1 MDKSNRTGGFNGDIM
16 GIEPSF
22 IMGFGMG
29 YSGHQTW
36 LAGNLPF
43 SSMIFPAKKTSI
55 DSWVIFNCHV

>member
-1 MDKSNRTGGFNGDIM
+1 MDKSNRTGGSNGDVM

-43 SSMIFPAKKTSI
+43 SSMCERQSSAFLILKEPIRS
-55 DSWVIFNCHV
+55 